1 MTGAIKII
9 LVMSKTK
16 SQVTSQ
22 TFLLF
27 YSSEMVI
34 FMNKIIVHLIYFL
47 LLLQPLGISYASVET
62 SKHKSGAEAVF
73 EKKMHETMNKMHHE
87 MLNYK
92 VTGDKELDFLK
103 MMIPHHQAAI
113 DMSRVILETS
123 EDREV
128 RNLAYSIITEQN
140 NEINI
145 MNKLIEGKKHE
156 IK

>member
-34 FMNKIIVHLIYFL
+34 FMNKRIVHLIYFL

-62 SKHKSGAEAVF
+62 SKHKSDSEAVF

>member
-1 MTGAIKII
+1 
-9 LVMSKTK
+9 
-16 SQVTSQ
+16 
-22 TFLLF
+22 
-27 YSSEMVI
+27 
-34 FMNKIIVHLIYFL
+34 IVHLIYFL

-62 SKHKSGAEAVF
+62 SKHKSDSEAVF

>member
-1 MTGAIKII
+1 
-9 LVMSKTK
+9 
-16 SQVTSQ
+16 
-22 TFLLF
+22 
-27 YSSEMVI
+27 
-34 FMNKIIVHLIYFL
+34 MNKRIVHLIYFL
-47 LLLQPLGISYASVET
+47 LLLQPLGMLYASMET
-62 SKHKSGAEAVF
+62 SKNKSDAEVVF

>member
-34 FMNKIIVHLIYFL
+34 FMNKRIVHLIYFL

-62 SKHKSGAEAVF
+62 SKHKSDSEAVF
-73 EKKMHETMNKMHHE
+73 EKKMHETMNKIHHE

>member
-1 MTGAIKII
+1 DK
-9 LVMSKTK
+9 
-16 SQVTSQ
+16 QV
-22 TFLLF
+22 LLF
-27 YSSEMVI
+27 YKLETVI
-34 FMNKIIVHLIYFL
+34 FMNVKKSHIIFFL
-47 LLLQPLGISYASVET
+47 LLSQPLGLLYACVDVGNNKADSEVVF
-62 SKHKSGAEAVF
+62 KHN
-73 EKKMHETMNKMHHE
+73 MHETMNKMHND

-92 VTGDKELDFLK
+92 FTGDNDLDFLK

-123 EDREV
+123 ESKEV

-145 MNKLIEGKKHE
+145 MNKLVEAKNE

>member
-1 MTGAIKII
+1 
-9 LVMSKTK
+9 
-16 SQVTSQ
+16 
-22 TFLLF
+22 
-27 YSSEMVI
+27 
-34 FMNKIIVHLIYFL
+34 MNKRIVHLIYFL

-62 SKHKSGAEAVF
+62 SKHKSDSEAVF
-73 EKKMHETMNKMHHE
+73 EKKMHETMNKMHETMNKMHHE

>member
-1 MTGAIKII
+1 
-9 LVMSKTK
+9 
-16 SQVTSQ
+16 
-22 TFLLF
+22 
-27 YSSEMVI
+27 MVI
-34 FMNKIIVHLIYFL
+34 FMNKRIVHLIYFL

-62 SKHKSGAEAVF
+62 SKHKSDSEAVF
-73 EKKMHETMNKMHHE
+73 EKKMHETMNKIHHE

>member
-1 MTGAIKII
+1 
-9 LVMSKTK
+9 
-16 SQVTSQ
+16 
-22 TFLLF
+22 LL
-27 YSSEMVI
+27 YACVDVGNNKADSEVV
-34 FMNKIIVHLIYFL
+34 F
-47 LLLQPLGISYASVET
+47 
-62 SKHKSGAEAVF
+62 KHN
-73 EKKMHETMNKMHHE
+73 MHETMNKMHND

-92 VTGDKELDFLK
+92 FTGDNDLDFLK

-123 EDREV
+123 ESKEV

-145 MNKLIEGKKHE
+145 MNKLVEAKNE

>member
-1 MTGAIKII
+1 
-9 LVMSKTK
+9 
-16 SQVTSQ
+16 
-22 TFLLF
+22 LL
-27 YSSEMVI
+27 S
-34 FMNKIIVHLIYFL
+34 
-47 LLLQPLGISYASVET
+47 QPLGLLYACVDVGNNKADSEVVF
-62 SKHKSGAEAVF
+62 KHN
-73 EKKMHETMNKMHHE
+73 MHETMNKMHND

-92 VTGDKELDFLK
+92 FTGDNDLDFLK

-123 EDREV
+123 ESKEV

-145 MNKLIEGKKHE
+145 MNKLVEAKNE

>member
-34 FMNKIIVHLIYFL
+34 FMNKRIVHLIYFL

-62 SKHKSGAEAVF
+62 SKHKSDSEAVF

-92 VTGDKELDFLK
+92 ITGDKELDFLK

>member
-1 MTGAIKII
+1 
-9 LVMSKTK
+9 
-16 SQVTSQ
+16 
-22 TFLLF
+22 
-27 YSSEMVI
+27 MVI
-34 FMNKIIVHLIYFL
+34 FMNKRIVHLIYFL

-62 SKHKSGAEAVF
+62 SKHKSDSEAVF

>member
-34 FMNKIIVHLIYFL
+34 FMNKRIVHLIYFL
-47 LLLQPLGISYASVET
+47 LLLQPLGMLYASMET
-62 SKHKSGAEAVF
+62 SKNKSDAEVVF

>member
-1 MTGAIKII
+1 MTGAIKFI

-27 YSSEMVI
+27 NSSEMVI
-34 FMNKIIVHLIYFL
+34 FMNKRIIHVISFL
-47 LLLQPLGISYASVET
+47 LLLQPLGLLYASVEI
-62 SKHKSGAEAVF
+62 SKNKSDAEVVF
-73 EKKMHETMNKMHHE
+73 EQKMHETMNKMHHG

-92 VTGDKELDFLK
+92 FTGSKDLDFLK

-123 EDREV
+123 EDKEV

>member
-1 MTGAIKII
+1 
-9 LVMSKTK
+9 
-16 SQVTSQ
+16 
-22 TFLLF
+22 
-27 YSSEMVI
+27 MVI
-34 FMNKIIVHLIYFL
+34 FMNKRIVRLIYFL
-47 LLLQPLGISYASVET
+47 LLLQPFGMLYASVET
-62 SKHKSGAEAVF
+62 SKNKSDVEVVF
-73 EKKMHETMNKMHHE
+73 EKKMYKTMNKMHHE

>member
-34 FMNKIIVHLIYFL
+34 FMNKRIVHLIYFL
-47 LLLQPLGISYASVET
+47 LLLQPLGISYASMET
-62 SKHKSGAEAVF
+62 SKHKSDAEA
-73 EKKMHETMNKMHHE
+73 EKKKKMHETMNKMHHE